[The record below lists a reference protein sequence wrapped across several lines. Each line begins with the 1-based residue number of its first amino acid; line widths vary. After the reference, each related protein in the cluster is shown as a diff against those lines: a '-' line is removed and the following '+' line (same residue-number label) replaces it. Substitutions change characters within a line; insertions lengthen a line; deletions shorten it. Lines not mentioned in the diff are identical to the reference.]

1 MTSLR
6 NLEKVIS
13 ASRFA
18 AKTHNFHL
26 SSYGVTFHPASF
38 YFSSR
43 DQVLKSDHSH
53 DPFTLALLSSELTRE
68 NRNLSYHLQ
77 SLQDSKQE
85 ALKEEINAKVL
96 ENSAFIRS
104 YNKELALELKTKSF
118 QFPVDTCANAIYA
131 FEHNGQSNKELYQQV
146 LFPVIREKL
155 GFISFEGLA
164 KLVSGLVQAK
174 SFEDK
179 TLLTAVLGRL
189 REKINERAGREFVQ
203 YNAWKL
209 DRYEQIQKKKA
220 ESSSEIENLKEKTSG
235 SFGSLKHWLRV
246 NWAFLQNNL
255 LFRVFYRE
263 TRVQRQ
269 FEEATEEEVVGGL
282 IADLEK
288 LSELEP
294 SVNVKDLVE
303 GLKKK

>member
-6 NLEKVIS
+6 NLEKVVS

-26 SSYGVTFHPASF
+26 SSYGTTFHPASF
-38 YFSSR
+38 YFSSN

-77 SLQDSKQE
+77 SLGQDSKQE
-85 ALKEEINAKVL
+85 ALKEEINAKVQ

-104 YNKELALELKTKSF
+104 YNKELTLELKTKSF
-118 QFPVDTCANAIYA
+118 QFPVDTCAHAIYA

-146 LFPVIREKL
+146 LFPVIRAKL
-155 GFISFEGLA
+155 AYISFEGLA

-174 SFEDK
+174 SVEDK

-209 DRYEQIQKKKA
+209 DRYEQIQKKA
-220 ESSSEIENLKEKTSG
+220 ENSFEIQNLKEKTSG
-235 SFGSLKHWLRV
+235 SFGALKHWLRV

-263 TRVQRQ
+263 TRIHRQ
-269 FEEATEEEVVGGL
+269 FEEANDEEVVGGL

-294 SVNVKDLVE
+294 SVKVNDLVE
-303 GLKKK
+303 GLKKN